1 MIARLGKAIVRA
13 YVSSLVW
20 FSIGVAAGGTYVA
33 AILVAHG
40 VVR

>member
-1 MIARLGKAIVRA
+1 MIARIGKAIVRA
-13 YVSSLVW
+13 YLNSLLW
-20 FSIGVAAGGTYVA
+20 FTVGVTAGGTYVA

>member
-1 MIARLGKAIVRA
+1 VIARIGKAIVRA
-13 YVSSLVW
+13 YLNSLVW

-33 AILVAHG
+33 AILVAHV

>member
-1 MIARLGKAIVRA
+1 VIARIGKAIVRA
-13 YVSSLVW
+13 YLNSLVW

-40 VVR
+40 LVR